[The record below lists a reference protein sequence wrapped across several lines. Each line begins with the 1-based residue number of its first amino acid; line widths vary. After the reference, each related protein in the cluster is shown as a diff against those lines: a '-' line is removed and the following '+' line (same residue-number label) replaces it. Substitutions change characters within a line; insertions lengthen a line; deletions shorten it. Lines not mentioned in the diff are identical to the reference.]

1 MTMDFA
7 NRIISRLLAVGHRL
21 AAMVVASLILVSCAD
36 GSLRDAEPT
45 DPKAGYIT
53 IDLSSSSLRSRA
65 PEADVDNLNENLIS
79 KALICLFPD
88 VAYGESDKPAMMQT
102 VDINQRTE
110 ATVQI
115 RIYDDLIGKLFPA
128 GISTARAYVIAN
140 LPASTVVP
148 SDPTLAELR
157 ALPIEADFASSGPQP
172 SFVMDGE
179 APITLTADPNDPSRS
194 YVTGEIRLTRVA
206 AKLTLGVS
214 VAETVTDGNDV
225 VWESR
230 PADMSVLIS
239 NGVNRSEVKPMHYTP
254 APDDYFS
261 TATNAPVE
269 SHRERKFTNRG
280 GNYPFVL
287 NSPFYTYPNSWTAD
301 GDNMTYMTLVV
312 PWKKQNEESYRT
324 CYYTVPVLR
333 DAQALVSNVSYR
345 VNINVNILG
354 SSSPDDPLQLDDLSY
369 RAVEWG
375 REEVGVDIEDYRY
388 LVLDATDYVANN
400 EALVNIPFYSSHE
413 TTITDTKVT
422 YYLYNTTAA
431 GLEEPVTITDAQ
443 NSRSTTTLNDSTQH
457 IYSSWINN
465 KIDSVTATR
474 TLLFH
479 HPLYQWDP
487 RTSTGGVV
495 YLGLNANDEYPTT
508 TLQTRLNQ
516 INYYVRTENI
526 AFSRYE
532 IEITL
537 VHKDK
542 IGQPDEANFTETIKI
557 TQYPQMY
564 IETQKNFYGGT
575 SRTERTAARGN
586 MYDNGNQN
594 GNTQNW
600 YVAYGLGGD
609 AGNAN
614 PNQYVISITSFN
626 DDRYSIGD
634 PRVTAINN
642 LNNNFNGNAPANG
655 WATAPGIENANT
667 DSPTSTRKLSYY
679 YPTDQSNAMQ
689 YRVAPQIRIASS
701 YGVCY
706 NLSYEQAQRRCASY
720 QELQYPAG
728 RWRIPTF
735 GEIEYII
742 NLSATNK
749 IPVLFN
755 SGGRYWSAQGR
766 IIATTT
772 DGKLSAPSGFDTDNG
787 WNNNSTAVRCVY
799 DEWFW
804 GDDVIK
810 TTQTQTFDN
819 ETFPLYPFVWGDRQQ

>member
-1 MTMDFA
+1 MDFA

-65 PEADVDNLNENLIS
+65 PEADVDALNENLIS

-88 VAYGESDKPAMMQT
+88 VAYGESDKPVMMQT

-128 GISTARAYVIAN
+128 GISMARAYVIAN

-157 ALPIEADFASSGPQP
+157 ALPIEADFASRDPQP

-239 NGVNRSEVKPMHYTP
+239 NGVNRSEVKPMLYTP

-413 TTITDTKVT
+413 TVITDTKVT

-443 NSRSTTTLNDSTQH
+443 NSISTTTLNDSTQH

-465 KIDSVTATR
+465 KIDSVTGTR
-474 TLLFH
+474 TLFFD

-487 RTSTGGVV
+487 RTRTGGVV
-495 YLGLNANDEYPTT
+495 YLGLDANDEYPTT

-516 INYYVRTENI
+516 ISYYVRTENI

-532 IEITL
+532 IEITI

-564 IETQKNFYGGT
+564 VEAETNNYIMNNNQPYGYAAYGNVYVNNTQGT
-575 SRTERTAARGN
+575 ADSYDNMTPGGLNGGNRNPN
-586 MYDNGNQN
+586 MYI
-594 GNTQNW
+594 
-600 YVAYGLGGD
+600 V
-609 AGNAN
+609 
-614 PNQYVISITSFN
+614 SITQLSSTS
-626 DDRYSIGD
+626 DRYIIGD
-634 PRVTAINN
+634 PRTTTIDN
-642 LNNNFNGNAPANG
+642 LNYNSNWASAPAIG
-655 WATAPGIENANT
+655 
-667 DSPTSTRKLSYY
+667 STGNRRLSYY
-679 YPTDQSNAMQ
+679 YPTDASNDKKF
-689 YRVAPQIRIASS
+689 YVAPKIRIASS
-701 YGVCY
+701 YGVSPTM
-706 NLSYEQAQRRCASY
+706 NLETARRRCAGY
-720 QELQYPAG
+720 QEMNYPAG
-728 RWRIPTF
+728 RWRVPSY
-735 GEIEYII
+735 GELEYII
-742 NLSATNK
+742 NLSNQGK
-749 IPVLFN
+749 IPVLF
-755 SGGRYWSAQGR
+755 SSDSRYWSAQGSVS
-766 IIATTT
+766 
-772 DGKLSAPSGFDTDNG
+772 GKVDDQGHLGNTDNT
-787 WNNNSTAVRCVY
+787 NSNVRCVY
-799 DEWFW
+799 DEWYW
-804 GDDVIK
+804 GDSKVESDG
-810 TTQTQTFDN
+810 TATWRYNRTNYSYTH
-819 ETFPLYPFVWGDRQQ
+819 YPFTWGDASR